1 MDDHR
6 GRRQQSVLLFAAV
19 IEGGELMRFGE
30 RRFHSEGRGEKF
42 ELSVSERFAN
52 ALDCRANTHSLLR
65 PSPTPESCPD
75 RGEIKQN
82 RSLIGRERRFPQ
94 FWQKIRRNGE
104 IMRARTFARHDIQQT
119 KDVCAAV
126 SLPSPPLHC
135 SNINGR
141 VKRLFHDLR
150 QMFTL
155 FVRPPHSAS
164 AH

>member
-1 MDDHR
+1 MSNLLSESWTTPSAPAECATFRRSDR
-6 GRRQQSVLLFAAV
+6 KRRINEIGR
-19 IEGGELMRFGE
+19 

-104 IMRARTFARHDIQQT
+104 IMRARLHATTFNRQRM
-119 KDVCAAV
+119 CAPQ
-126 SLPSPPLHC
+126 SLSLSPSP
-135 SNINGR
+135 
-141 VKRLFHDLR
+141 LFKY
-150 QMFTL
+150 
-155 FVRPPHSAS
+155 
-164 AH
+164 